1 MLDFRVMEWNKLLSA
16 ERLGAGSATS
26 EHRSVFNQDYGRVL
40 YSSAFR
46 RLQDKTQVFPLGRN
60 DYVRTRLTHSLE
72 VSNVGR
78 GLAIE
83 LQDIVERKEGRAFPF
98 LSGIGDIVSTA
109 CLAHDIGNP
118 PFGHSGETAIESAV
132 RELTGLS
139 AYTFEGNAQGFRLLT
154 RICDPIKDC
163 GLNLTCATLGA
174 FTKYPC
180 TQATAD
186 KAIYK
191 KFGLNA
197 SELDIFE
204 MVAEKCGLPLLKP
217 GVWARHPLAYLME
230 AADDISYLIADLE
243 DAYFSGALTYEKTV
257 KRLSYLA
264 CFSKIQKSWVTSEKN
279 RGGRNAAVRYAR
291 ALAVGNCISAAAG
304 ALETHYDEIMSG
316 EFSGKTLMSKSVFAK
331 EYKETKEFSKRYVY
345 NHESVVRIEITGFN
359 VIKKLM
365 ELYLQWVDNPDST
378 LSKKIGCILHA
389 DVKKAE
395 SEGYRFAHVIDYV
408 SGMTDSYALKTYTD
422 LFGCAPMV

>member
-1 MLDFRVMEWNKLLSA
+1 MEWNKLLSA
-16 ERLGAGSATS
+16 ERLGAGSSTS
-26 EHRSVFNQDYGRVL
+26 SHRSVFNQDYGRVL

-83 LQDIVERKEGRAFPF
+83 LQDIVERKEGAGIPL
-98 LSGIGDIVSTA
+98 LSGMSDIVSTA

-132 RELTGLS
+132 RELTGQTE
-139 AYTFEGNAQGFRLLT
+139 YTFEGNAQGFRLLT

-180 TQATAD
+180 TQTTVD
-186 KAIYK
+186 KSIYP
-191 KFGLNA
+191 KFGIND
-197 SELDIFE
+197 SELDVFE
-204 MVAEKCGLPLLKP
+204 IVAEKCGLPLLKP

-243 DAYFSGALTYEKTV
+243 DAFLSKIITFEEAVEQLFKLAHFPADAQNKVMEEK
-257 KRLSYLA
+257 KRLD
-264 CFSKIQKSWVTSEKN
+264 EE
-279 RGGRNAAVRYAR
+279 AAVRYAR

-331 EYKETKEFSKRYVY
+331 EYEETKDFSKRYVY

-365 ELYLQWVDNPDST
+365 ELYLQWVDNPDSP

-389 DVKKAE
+389 DEKKAE
-395 SEGYRFAHVIDYV
+395 SEDYRFAHVIDYV

-422 LFGCAPMV
+422 LFGCAPGL